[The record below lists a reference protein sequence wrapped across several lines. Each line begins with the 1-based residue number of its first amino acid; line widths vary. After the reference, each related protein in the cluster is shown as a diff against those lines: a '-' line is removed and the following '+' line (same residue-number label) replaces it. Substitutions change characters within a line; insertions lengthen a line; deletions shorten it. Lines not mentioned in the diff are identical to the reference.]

1 MKVEMEI
8 DDDWLSEQIC
18 KDLRWHYENM
28 RPDANDEKYQKK
40 LLKAIK
46 KVHNFYAKPS
56 EWIE

>member
-18 KDLRWHYENM
+18 KDLRWHYDNM
-28 RPDANDEKYQKK
+28 RPDANDPKEYHK
-40 LLKAIK
+40 LKKAIK

-56 EWIE
+56 ECIK